1 MHDQLMLQR
10 QMNNDQLEQVTH
22 LHHMQ
27 ADRLQQMPG
36 IMMNFQKQTVLGD
49 VLKSQSSNGSVNTQ
63 VLEAFTCVADAP
75 SNQTH
80 SSPPQKRP
88 YPEAAAAAAGG
99 GGREDSGLS
108 PGSALLKEANDHVQ
122 RATKLRRR
130 VAQLDPVLDESLIKE
145 TESNIEGLEQKAQAL
160 KRKAMEV

>member
-1 MHDQLMLQR
+1 MR
-10 QMNNDQLEQVTH
+10 QATRLTQV
-22 LHHMQ
+22 HHRS
-27 ADRLQQMPG
+27 DRIPKQLQQ
-36 IMMNFQKQTVLGD
+36 Q
-49 VLKSQSSNGSVNTQ
+49 
-63 VLEAFTCVADAP
+63 
-75 SNQTH
+75 
-80 SSPPQKRP
+80 
-88 YPEAAAAAAGG
+88 PEE
-99 GGREDSGLS
+99 EDSGLS